1 MLFRSGKG
9 KVVDK
14 KCPHCTDGVKK
25 EEEVISFTI
34 PAGVYDGMQLSVS
47 GKGNA
52 ARFGGVPGDLIIV
65 IDEIPDKE
73 LYRDENDIVYNL
85 MLSFPT
91 AALGGSVEIPTIEGK
106 ARINIAP
113 GTQPGKV
120 LRLRGKGLPDMNSRG
135 TGDLLVNVT
144 VYVPEDLDSDDR
156 KSIERL
162 RDSKN
167 FTATESAKEKI
178 FSKIKHM
185 FE

>member
-1 MLFRSGKG
+1 
-9 KVVDK
+9 
-14 KCPHCTDGVKK
+14 
-25 EEEVISFTI
+25 
-34 PAGVYDGMQLSVS
+34 
-47 GKGNA
+47 
-52 ARFGGVPGDLIIV
+52 
-65 IDEIPDKE
+65 
-73 LYRDENDIVYNL
+73 
-85 MLSFPT
+85 
-91 AALGGSVEIPTIEGK
+91 
-106 ARINIAP
+106 
-113 GTQPGKV
+113 
-120 LRLRGKGLPDMNSRG
+120 MNSRG